1 ISITISF
8 CGNTGGLS
16 FTSRTSTSPRI
27 SCKGFS
33 KNILKKSVQ
42 VSLCGQ
48 IASRSSDSVTARTPV
63 FWLRRKSCSF
73 PSDTTRALRA
83 ASWLGEKPKSF
94 AILATKESLSISSA
108 RE

>member
-1 ISITISF
+1 ISKTISF
-8 CGNTGGLS
+8 SGNTGELS

-27 SCKGFS
+27 SCNGFS
-33 KNILKKSVQ
+33 KNILKKRVQ

-48 IASRSSDSVTARTPV
+48 SSSRSSDSFTVRTPV
-63 FWLRRKSCSF
+63 FRLRRKSCSF

-83 ASWLGEKPKSF
+83 ASWLGATPRSF
-94 AILATKESLSISSA
+94 AILATKDSVSISSA